1 MTSRTS
7 SDFRR
12 DLANL
17 PAAIR
22 WQVRDAYRLFR
33 QNPHHPSLKL
43 KKLPPHEDLWSV
55 RINSDYRAIGR
66 FQDDVLLWFF
76 VGSHADYDKLIAR
89 L

>member
-12 DLANL
+12 DLARL
-17 PAAIR
+17 PPAVR
-22 WQVRDAYRLFR
+22 RQVREAYRLFR
-33 QNPHHPSLKL
+33 QNPHHPSLRF

-55 RINSDYRAIGR
+55 RISNDYRAIGR
-66 FQDDVLLWFF
+66 WRGDMLLWFF
-76 VGSHADYDKLIAR
+76 VGSHADYDALMAR